1 MHAHPGALA
10 ILATY
15 SDTTPPQTGGKAEIS
30 CTLVSWGGTYG
41 LISQNKL
48 LVLSVPPLIDPA
60 NITLGASICDAAEK
74 PIDSRELRRAGLT
87 FEIWLQPLDRQNR

>member
-10 ILATY
+10 ILAAY
-15 SDTTPPQTGGKAEIS
+15 SDTIPPRTGERAEIS
-30 CTLVSWGGTYG
+30 CTLVSWGGTYD

-60 NITLGASICDAAEK
+60 NITLGASI
-74 PIDSRELRRAGLT
+74 LRRGRKT
-87 FEIWLQPLDRQNR
+87 D